1 MASSLWRGVSSGFP
15 RRQPRYNA
23 NAWQAAWFHSD
34 GDTLANWRQ
43 TFDDLRRRR
52 PDLAERACR
61 LLLLDMQRQG
71 LIDLD
76 TIDEQIAI
84 ALKLVVSPRDLDPN
98 RPKPK
103 LPSHSQEALHEL
115 ALEQAARYLAPE
127 EIQATILLVEKRQLA
142 HEGASLAE
150 DPDTPIPV
158 LRDKVHEFLDFAP
171 GEAFAPPEDV
181 LGTRAALAR
190 RLLNDQ
196 LDFISVAKD
205 YIKVSEFAEVLDHI
219 IPTEGN
225 QGRLGGKAA
234 GLILAHSI
242 LQRARESGRLQV
254 DYRVPISYFLPSN
267 GTLEFI
273 QYNSLEDMINVKYK
287 PIEEVREQFPLVERL
302 FKNGSLP
309 PTIREGLRDMLE
321 TVGEGPLVV
330 RSSSLL
336 EDRIGHAF
344 SGKYRSLFIANRGPT
359 VKRLAELENAIAEV
373 YASVFH
379 PDPIE
384 YRREHGLIDFQEQM
398 GVLIQALVGREFGRM
413 MFPLF
418 AGVAF
423 STCNMR
429 WSPRIRRSDGIA
441 RLVLG
446 LGTRAVDRTGADYP
460 VLVALEQPTLRA
472 VQRPDE
478 VYRYSQHEVDVVDLR
493 EGQFDSLPLAN
504 VLSRVGGKLPQMNR
518 IFSIYRDRDIL
529 PMVGI
534 MPQIDPR
541 ELVVTFDGL
550 VKSQFPRDLK
560 GMLDLLEEGL
570 GEPVD
575 VEFAHDGESLYML
588 QCRSL
593 SHGATVKRV
602 AIPSD
607 IEEDR
612 KIFSACRYVQTAQC
626 RDLEYLVLVDPRDY
640 ERLPSRDAMLRV
652 ARTVGLL
659 NQVLPQRRFAL
670 MGPGRWG
677 SRGDI
682 RLGVPVT
689 YADICHTALL
699 VEIARKRGAYLP
711 DVSFGTH
718 FFNDLVESQ
727 IAYLPLYP
735 DESGVV
741 WNEEFLRASSNV
753 LAKLVPKY
761 ADMAEAVRVIDV
773 RAASAGQRVQ
783 VIMDGE
789 TDSALAYLAPPAKAS

>member
-1 MASSLWRGVSSGFP
+1 VA
-15 RRQPRYNA
+15 
-23 NAWQAAWFHSD
+23 D
-34 GDTLANWRQ
+34 WRQ
-43 TFDDLRRRR
+43 TFEDLRLRR
-52 PDLAERACR
+52 PDLAERVCR
-61 LLLLDMQRQG
+61 RLLLDMQRQG

-76 TIDEQIAI
+76 TLDEQIAM
-84 ALKLVVSPRDLDPN
+84 ALKLVAAPRDLDPN

-103 LPSHSQEALHEL
+103 LPSQSHEALHDL
-115 ALEQAARYLAPE
+115 ALERAARYLAPE

-142 HEGASLAE
+142 HEGARLAE
-150 DPDTPIPV
+150 DPDTPIPA
-158 LRDKVHEFLDFAP
+158 LRAKVHEFLNFAP

-181 LGTRAALAR
+181 LGIRAALVR
-190 RLLNDQ
+190 RLLTDQ
-196 LDFISVAKD
+196 LDFIAVAKQH
-205 YIKVSEFAEVLDHI
+205 IKVIEFGQVLDHI
-219 IPTEGN
+219 IPTDGN

-234 GLILAHSI
+234 GLILAHAI
-242 LQRARESGRLQV
+242 LQRAKESGRLQT
-254 DYRVPISYFLPSN
+254 DYRVPTSFFLPSN
-267 GTLEFI
+267 GILEFI
-273 QYNSLEDMINVKYK
+273 EYNSLEDLINVKYK
-287 PIEEVREQFPLVERL
+287 PIEEVREEFPLVERL
-302 FKNGSLP
+302 FKAGSLP
-309 PTIREGLRDMLE
+309 TTIREGLREMLE

-344 SGKYRSLFIANRGPT
+344 SGKYKSLFIANRGPT
-359 VKRLAELENAIAEV
+359 AKRLAELENAIAEV

-398 GVLIQALVGREFGRM
+398 GVLIQALVGRELGQM

-423 STCNMR
+423 STCDMR
-429 WSPRIRRSDGIA
+429 WSPRIRRSDGMA
-441 RLVLG
+441 RLVFG

-460 VLVALEQPTLRA
+460 VLVSLEQPTLRV

-493 EGQFDSLPLAN
+493 EGQFDSLPLTN
-504 VLSRVGGKLPQMNR
+504 VLSRVGRVLPQMNR
-518 IFSIYRDRDIL
+518 FFSIYRERDIL

-534 MPQIDPR
+534 MAQLEPR

-550 VKSQFPRDLK
+550 LKSQFPRDLK
-560 GMLDLLEEGL
+560 RMLDLLQEGI

-575 VEFAHDGESLYML
+575 VEFAHDGDSLFML
-588 QCRSL
+588 QCRAL
-593 SHGATVKRV
+593 SHGAASERI
-602 AIPSD
+602 AIPTD
-607 IEEDR
+607 VADEH
-612 KIFSACRYVQTAQC
+612 KVFSAERYVQTAQC
-626 RDLEYLVLVDPRDY
+626 RNLEYLVLVDPRDY
-640 ERLPSRDAMLRV
+640 ERLPSREAMLRV
-652 ARTVGLL
+652 ARAVGAL

-689 YADICHTALL
+689 YADICRTALL

-718 FFNDLVESQ
+718 FFNDLVESR
-727 IAYLPLYP
+727 ISYLPLYP
-735 DESGVV
+735 DEQGVV
-741 WNEEFLRASSNV
+741 WNEAFLRGAPNA
-753 LAKLVPKY
+753 LAELVPKY
-761 ADMAEAVRVIDV
+761 ADMAETVRVIDV
-773 RAASAGQRVQ
+773 RAVSDGLLLQ

-789 TDSALAYLAPPAKAS
+789 SDAALAYLAPPESRG

>member
-1 MASSLWRGVSSGFP
+1 
-15 RRQPRYNA
+15 
-23 NAWQAAWFHSD
+23 
-34 GDTLANWRQ
+34 LADWRQ
-43 TFDDLRRRR
+43 TFEDLRGRR
-52 PDLAERACR
+52 PDLAERVCR
-61 LLLLDMQRQG
+61 RLLLDMQRRG

-76 TIDEQIAI
+76 TLDEQIAM
-84 ALKLVVSPRDLDPN
+84 ALKLVAAPRDLDPN
-98 RPKPK
+98 RPKPQ
-103 LPSHSQEALHEL
+103 LPSQSHEALHEL
-115 ALEQAARYLAPE
+115 ALERAARCMAPE

-142 HEGASLAE
+142 HEGARLAE
-150 DPDTPIPV
+150 NPDTPIPV
-158 LRDKVHEFLDFAP
+158 LRAKVHEFLNFAP

-181 LGTRAALAR
+181 LGIRAALVR
-190 RLLNDQ
+190 RLLTDQ
-196 LDFISVAKD
+196 LDFIAVAKEH
-205 YIKVSEFAEVLDHI
+205 IKVIEFGQVLDHI
-219 IPTEGN
+219 IPTDGN

-242 LQRARESGRLQV
+242 LQRAKESGRLQT
-254 DYRVPISYFLPSN
+254 DYRVPISFFLPSN
-267 GTLEFI
+267 GILEFI
-273 QYNSLEDMINVKYK
+273 EYNGLEDLINVKYK
-287 PIEEVREQFPLVERL
+287 PIEEVREEFPLVERL
-302 FKNGSLP
+302 FKAGSLP

-398 GVLIQALVGREFGRM
+398 GVLIQALVGRELGQM

-423 STCNMR
+423 STCDMR
-429 WSPRIRRSDGIA
+429 WSPRIRRSDGMA

-446 LGTRAVDRTGADYP
+446 LGTRAVDRTVADYP
-460 VLVALEQPTLRA
+460 VLVSLEQPTLRV

-493 EGQFDSLPLAN
+493 EGQFDSLPLTN
-504 VLSRVGGKLPQMNR
+504 VLSRAGRVLPQMNR

-534 MPQIDPR
+534 MAQLEPR

-550 VKSQFPRDLK
+550 LKSQFPRDLK
-560 GMLDLLEEGL
+560 RMLELLQEGI

-575 VEFAHDGESLYML
+575 VEFAHDGETLYML
-588 QCRSL
+588 QCRAL
-593 SHGATVKRV
+593 SHGAASKRI

-607 IEEDR
+607 ISDQR
-612 KIFSACRYVQTAQC
+612 KIFSAERYVQTAQC

-640 ERLPSRDAMLRV
+640 ERLPSRETMLRV
-652 ARTVGLL
+652 ARAVGAL

-689 YADICHTALL
+689 YADICRTALL

-718 FFNDLVESQ
+718 FFNDLVESR
-727 IAYLPLYP
+727 ISYLPVYP
-735 DESGVV
+735 DEPNVV
-741 WNEEFLRASSNV
+741 WNEAFLRGSPNA
-753 LAKLVPKY
+753 LAALVPKY
-761 ADMAEAVRVIDV
+761 ADMAETVRVVDV
-773 RAASAGQRVQ
+773 RAASGGQLLQ

-789 TDSALAYLAPPAKAS
+789 ADAALAYLAPPAPRP

>member
-1 MASSLWRGVSSGFP
+1 
-15 RRQPRYNA
+15 
-23 NAWQAAWFHSD
+23 
-34 GDTLANWRQ
+34 LAHWRQ
-43 TFDDLRRRR
+43 TFEDLRGRR
-52 PDLAERACR
+52 PDLAERVCR
-61 LLLLDMQRQG
+61 RLLLDMQRRG

-76 TIDEQIAI
+76 TLDEQIAM
-84 ALKLVVSPRDLDPN
+84 ALKLVASPRDLDPN
-98 RPKPK
+98 RPKPQ
-103 LPSHSQEALHEL
+103 LPSQSHEALHEL
-115 ALEQAARYLAPE
+115 ALERAARYLSPE

-142 HEGASLAE
+142 HEGARLAE
-150 DPDTPIPV
+150 DPDTPLPV
-158 LRDKVHEFLDFAP
+158 LRAKVHEFLNFAP

-181 LGTRAALAR
+181 LGIRAALVR
-190 RLLNDQ
+190 RLLTDQ
-196 LDFISVAKD
+196 LDFIAVAKQH
-205 YIKVSEFAEVLDHI
+205 IKVIEFGQVLDHV
-219 IPTEGN
+219 IPTDGN

-242 LQRARESGRLQV
+242 LQRAKESGRLQT
-254 DYRVPISYFLPSN
+254 DYRVPTSFFLPSN
-267 GTLEFI
+267 GILEFI
-273 QYNSLEDMINVKYK
+273 EYNNLEDLINVKYK
-287 PIEEVREQFPLVERL
+287 PIEEVREEFPLVERL
-302 FKNGSLP
+302 FKAGSLP

-344 SGKYRSLFIANRGPT
+344 SGKYRSLFIVNRGPT

-384 YRREHGLIDFQEQM
+384 YRREHGQ
-398 GVLIQALVGREFGRM
+398 M

-423 STCNMR
+423 STCDMR
-429 WSPRIRRSDGIA
+429 WSPRIRRSDGMA

-460 VLVALEQPTLRA
+460 VLVSLEQPTLRV

-493 EGQFDSLPLAN
+493 EGQFDSLPLTN
-504 VLSRVGGKLPQMNR
+504 VLSRVGRLLPQMNR

-534 MPQIDPR
+534 MAQLEPR

-550 VKSQFPRDLK
+550 LKSQFPRDLK
-560 GMLDLLEEGL
+560 RMLELLQEGI

-575 VEFAHDGESLYML
+575 VEFAHDGEALYML
-588 QCRSL
+588 QCRAL
-593 SHGATVKRV
+593 SHGAATERI

-607 IEEDR
+607 ITDER
-612 KIFSACRYVQTAQC
+612 KIFSAERYVQTAQC
-626 RDLEYLVLVDPRDY
+626 RNLEYLVLVDPRDY
-640 ERLPSRDAMLRV
+640 ERLPSREAMLRV
-652 ARTVGLL
+652 ARAVGAL

-689 YADICHTALL
+689 YADICRSALL

-727 IAYLPLYP
+727 ISYLPLYP
-735 DESGVV
+735 DEPGVV
-741 WNEEFLRASSNV
+741 WNEAFLRGSPNAM
-753 LAKLVPKY
+753 AELVPKY
-761 ADMAEAVRVIDV
+761 ADMAETVHVVDV
-773 RAASAGQRVQ
+773 RAASDGQLLQ

-789 TDSALAYLAPPAKAS
+789 ADAALAYLAPPASRP